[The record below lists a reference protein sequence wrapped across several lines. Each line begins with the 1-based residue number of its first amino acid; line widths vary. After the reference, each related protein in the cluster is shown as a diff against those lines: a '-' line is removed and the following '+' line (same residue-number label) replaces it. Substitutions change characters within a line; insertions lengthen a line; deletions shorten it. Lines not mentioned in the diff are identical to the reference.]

1 MAERPPSGTTAPWRG
16 VFRGPRGRLTIGL
29 LILEALAAIH
39 VLIVATIMPKVLA
52 DLGMLQ
58 LYGLAFT
65 MSSLATIGAI
75 PIAAHALDRFGARR
89 LLIVVL
95 FLFAIGLLVD
105 ATAMLMPMLLVGQFL
120 VGAGSGGLYAISLGT
135 VAKSYPDDLRA
146 RVLALLSTMWILPG
160 LLGPPLG
167 AVIADTVGWR
177 WAFIAPF
184 PVLVLAWILIAPALH
199 LVPTASSERRPIRV
213 RWPIQVMVGA
223 GLAFVAFT
231 IVRWW
236 SIVLLVGGI
245 VVCLTALV
253 RIVPPGT
260 LRARRGIAAISLEAF
275 LLSCGFF
282 AVDVFVTL
290 TLTAI
295 RGLSLAA
302 AGAVLTGATIA
313 WSVGSAWQS
322 GRVER
327 VPLSRLV
334 AIGGVL
340 VLIGQVG
347 LAAALRPGVPLFV
360 ALAGPIVTGLGMGV
374 AFPTLPLAAMR
385 TSAGGDEA
393 RQLSSVLLMDVLGTA
408 TGSGLA
414 GGILA
419 VAVARSATLSTGLL
433 VVFTAGIAV
442 TLVLIVLAPRIAA
455 NGDPVAVTDRSG
467 IA

>member
-1 MAERPPSGTTAPWRG
+1 MAEELAASTPASWRE
-16 VFRGPRGRLTIGL
+16 VFRGPRGRLTVGL
-29 LILEALAAIH
+29 LLLEALAAIH
-39 VLIVATIMPKVLA
+39 VLVVATIMPKVLA

-75 PIAAHALDRFGARR
+75 PIAGHALDRYGARR
-89 LLIVVL
+89 LLTVVL
-95 FLFAIGLLVD
+95 ALFALGLVVD
-105 ATAMLMPMLLVGQFL
+105 ATAISMPILLVGQFL

-160 LLGPPLG
+160 LIGPPIG

-177 WAFIAPF
+177 WAFVAPF

-199 LVPTASSERRPIRV
+199 LVPTASSERAPIRV
-213 RWPIQVMVGA
+213 RWPVQVMVGA

-231 IVRWW
+231 IDRWW
-236 SIVLLVGGI
+236 SVVLLGSGV

-260 LRARRGIAAISLEAF
+260 LRAKRGIAAISLEAF

-282 AVDVFVTL
+282 AVDAFVTL
-290 TLTAI
+290 TLTAV

-302 AGAVLTGATIA
+302 AGAVLTAATIA

-327 VPLSRLV
+327 MPPSRLV
-334 AIGGVL
+334 VLGGA
-340 VLIGQVG
+340 LILLGQVG
-347 LAAALRPGVPLFV
+347 VAAALDPDIPLLV
-360 ALAGPIVTGLGMGV
+360 GLAGPVVTGLGMGV

-385 TSAGGDEA
+385 SAAAGEEA
-393 RQLSSVLLMDVLGTA
+393 GELSSVLLMDVLGTA

-414 GGILA
+414 GGIVA
-419 VAVARSATLSTGLL
+419 VTVARSTSLSTGLS
-433 VVFTAGIAV
+433 VVFALGIATTV
-442 TLVLIVLAPRIAA
+442 LLVALAPRIDTDASRMAA
-455 NGDPVAVTDRSG
+455 
-467 IA
+467 